1 MQVFEKLG
9 VFYLGRQYDLDR
21 RQPREDLVLYDSKDL
36 TTHAV
41 CVGMTGSGK
50 TGLCLALLEEAA
62 IDGIP
67 VIAIDPKGDL
77 GNLCL
82 TFPNLAADDFLP
94 WIDQSAAAQR
104 GLGPQQYAADVAK
117 QWREGLAAWGQQ
129 PERVGRFREAV
140 DLAIYTP
147 GGTAGLPLTVL
158 QSFRAPPAALVADGE
173 AFRDRVLSAAS
184 GLLALL
190 GIEPDPVRSREHILV
205 SNVLTHAWQRGKDLD
220 LASLVRDIQTP
231 PFTKVGVVDLDGF
244 FPEKDR
250 FALAMQLNSLLAS
263 PSFAAW
269 MEGEPLDVKRLL
281 YTPEGKPRLSILSI
295 AHLSDAER
303 MFFVTI
309 LLNEVLAW
317 VRTQPGTSSLRAILY
332 MDEVFGYFPPTANP
346 PSKTP
351 MLTLLKQARAFG
363 LGVVLATQNPVDLDY
378 KGLSNTGTWFLGRLQ
393 TERDKARVLEGLEGA
408 SAQANATFD
417 RQAMEKTLAG
427 LGNRVFLMNNVH
439 EDAPVVFQTRWA
451 LSYLRGPLTRE
462 QIQTL
467 MAPRKQQAGQARASE
482 SASVSSGAAAA
493 AGGQVQPVSAAPL
506 GGASPDRGSAEIPS
520 LPSGVRQQFLP
531 LQRSAGEAG
540 PLYRPALLGRA
551 KLHFINATAKVDAWV
566 DRSSLAPVEADDKSV
581 WDHAALVNDAD
592 LELEDSPPARA
603 RIDAPDSLRR
613 STSYKSWSTALK
625 DHLYATQTLTLWR
638 CPALK
643 QVSEPQ
649 ETEGDFRIRL
659 SQRAKELRDDE
670 VDQLR
675 KKYAAKLAS
684 LQSKI
689 GTAEERVAREQSQ
702 YQQSM
707 LDTALSF
714 GGSVLGAL
722 FGRKITSAGNVQKA
736 ATGVSRMGRTVRER
750 GEAARAGGKVEDLK
764 QQLADLEAELEA
776 EIDRIKEAYQSD
788 SLELEETSVRPRKS
802 DIRVE
807 ELSVV
812 WLPWIAAPDGTLR
825 PGHELC
831 AS

>member
-1 MQVFEKLG
+1 MQDFEKLG
-9 VFYLGRQYDLDR
+9 VFYLGRRFDSAR
-21 RQPREDLVLYDSKDL
+21 RQTLEDLVLYDSKDL

-77 GNLCL
+77 ANLCL
-82 TFPNLAADDFLP
+82 TFPNLGADDFLP
-94 WIDQSAAAQR
+94 WVDQSAAAQR
-104 GLGPQQYAADVAK
+104 GLSTQQYAIEVSQ

-129 PERVGRFREAV
+129 PGRIARFRDAV

-147 GGTAGLPLTVL
+147 GGSAGLPLTVL
-158 QSFRAPPAALVADGE
+158 QSFRAPPAAVAADAE

-190 GIEPDPVRSREHILV
+190 GIEPDPVRSREHILI

-220 LASLVRDIQTP
+220 LAALVRDIQTP
-231 PFTKVGVVDLDGF
+231 PFAKVGVVDLEGF

-281 YTPEGKPRLSILSI
+281 YTPDGKPRLSIMSI

-317 VRTQPGTSSLRAILY
+317 IRSQPGTSSLRAILY

-417 RQAMEKTLAG
+417 RAAMEQTLAG

-467 MAPRKQQAGQARASE
+467 MAPRKAQAVRQ
-482 SASVSSGAAAA
+482 SAADSAALA
-493 AGGQVQPVSAAPL
+493 AGGVAAVAAPPSSVAAP
-506 GGASPDRGSAEIPS
+506 ASAPDSTSSEMPS
-520 LPSGVRQQFLP
+520 LPSGVRQRFLP
-531 LQRSAGEAG
+531 FQRSVGEGSAV
-540 PLYRPALLGRA
+540 YRPALLGQT
-551 KLHFINATAKVDAWV
+551 KLHFVHATAKVDAWA
-566 DRSSLAPVEADDKSV
+566 DRWLLAPLEADDKSV
-581 WDHAALVNDAD
+581 WESAAVVDSAE
-592 LELEDSPPARA
+592 LELEDSPRAGARF
-603 RIDAPDSLRR
+603 DAVSDSLRR
-613 STSYKSWSTALK
+613 TTSYKSWSTALK
-625 DHLYATQTLTLWR
+625 EHIYATQTLAVWR
-638 CPALK
+638 CAALK

-649 ETEGDFRIRL
+649 ESEGDFRIRI

-670 VDQLR
+670 IEQLR
-675 KKYAAKLAS
+675 KKYAAKVTA
-684 LQSKI
+684 LQNRI
-689 GTAEERVAREQSQ
+689 GSAEERVAREKAQ

-722 FGRKITSAGNVQKA
+722 FGRKITSAANVQKA

-750 GEAARAGGKVEDLK
+750 GEAARAGEKVEDLK
-764 QQLADLEAELEA
+764 QQLADLESEVEV
-776 EIDRIKEAYQSD
+776 EINRIKEAYQAE
-788 SLELEETSVRPRKS
+788 SLPLEEVSVRPRKT

-812 WLPWIAAPDGTLR
+812 WLPWIAAADRTAR
-825 PGHELC
+825 PAHDLC
-831 AS
+831 TA